1 MNDIQM
7 ARAWLEKDIRNIK
20 LYEGFGDSRSH
31 FSKLF
36 VVKTMLQAD
45 ENDFWFS
52 DGPIPILF
60 IRIFLSSTARSGNL
74 NNLKGGP
81 HLYIVARLSVN
92 FLIYSAADNFF
103 MFYPL

>member
-20 LYEGFGDSRSH
+20 LYEAFGDSRSH

-36 VVKTMLQAD
+36 VVKTTLQVV

-52 DGPIPILF
+52 
-60 IRIFLSSTARSGNL
+60 
-74 NNLKGGP
+74 GGSDP
-81 HLYIVARLSVN
+81 HS
-92 FLIYSAADNFF
+92 
-103 MFYPL
+103 FY